1 MNMDD
6 TIPNEIV
13 KYYLYTKSMFKDERP
28 IEEPLEFY
36 EAEDMHQA
44 AQECI
49 KRDTYMNASSA

>member
-28 IEEPLEFY
+28 IEEPLIFY
-36 EAEDMHQA
+36 EAEYMHQRR
-44 AQECI
+44 
-49 KRDTYMNASSA
+49 KNALKEIPI